1 MVTKNE
7 NNTCGECTVCCTLS
21 VVKELNKSAGET
33 CKHCISK
40 VGCGIYEERPKDCID
55 FECAYLESGTDNISL
70 RPDKCNVM
78 FFKKSDRIFVGVVFP
93 NKPITDTA
101 RGQIE
106 SFKHQG
112 YSVVMIK
119 LFQKPHIEVAEN
131 HTKEEIWKE
140 YINSLNIN
148 GNI

>member
-1 MVTKNE
+1 MGE
-7 NNTCGECTVCCTLS
+7 NKCGECTVCCTLS
-21 VVKELNKSAGET
+21 VVKEINKEAWEE
-33 CKHCISK
+33 CKHCISN
-40 VGCGIYEERPKDCID
+40 VGCSIYDTRPKDCRD
-55 FECAYLESGTDNISL
+55 FECAYLETNANIEL

-78 FFKKSDRIFVGVVFP
+78 FFRKSKRIFVGAVVP
-93 NKPITDTA
+93 GKLVTDIA

-106 SFKHQG
+106 AFKRQG
-112 YSVVMIK
+112 FSVVLLK
-119 LFQKPHIEVAEN
+119 QFAKPHIEIAEG